1 MAMQEDI
8 TGILL
13 PEPRA
18 LYLIMPMKFFF
29 PKVMPIFRKPFLFA
43 IFFSWSVLCLF
54 VLIASIFILTGCSQE
69 PDGPLY
75 NVSEKS
81 YKTLS
86 DTVFE
91 TITSQVF
98 LIGEHHDNPHHHFN
112 QLEIIRE
119 IHEKA
124 EKPLAI
130 GLEMF
135 ETGYQGE
142 LDKWVAGSLTLD
154 DFLKIYHVNWDQ
166 PWVLYRDI
174 FLYAREHQI
183 PLIGLN
189 IPRHIIRKVAQKGFA
204 SLTTEDLS
212 SLPQGVTCDVTPAYK
227 DFIQRVFGWHGKK
240 NDSFNNF
247 CEAQV
252 LWDTIMAL
260 NLLKFNEQNPDT
272 KLVVLAG
279 NGHSWKPGI
288 PRQISLRKQMLMTV
302 FLPETANLHRRNV
315 SQDDTDYLWLLNFI

>member
-1 MAMQEDI
+1 MKLLLSKVMSDFRKSVNFLKFSSWLIPCIVFFMAS
-8 TGILL
+8 ILL
-13 PEPRA
+13 LP
-18 LYLIMPMKFFF
+18 
-29 PKVMPIFRKPFLFA
+29 
-43 IFFSWSVLCLF
+43 
-54 VLIASIFILTGCSQE
+54 GCSKE
-69 PDGPLY
+69 PAGPLY
-75 NVSEKS
+75 KVSDKS
-81 YKTLS
+81 YKS
-86 DTVFE
+86 INDAVFE

-135 ETGYQGE
+135 ETGYQEE
-142 LDKWVAGSLTLD
+142 LDEWVAGNLTMD
-154 DFLKIYHVNWDQ
+154 DFLKIYHKNWDQ
-166 PWVLYRDI
+166 PWVLYHDI
-174 FLYAREHQI
+174 FLYAKEHQV

-212 SLPQGVTCDVTPAYK
+212 LLPQGVTCDVTAEYK

-240 NDSFNNF
+240 NDLFNNF

-252 LWDTIMAL
+252 LWDTIMAV

-279 NGHSWKPGI
+279 DGHSWKPGI
-288 PRQISLRKQMLMTV
+288 PRQISSRKQLPMTV
-302 FLPETANLHRRNV
+302 FLPETTKLHRRNV
-315 SQDDTDYLWLLNFI
+315 SPNDTDYLWLLKFI